1 MHDFINHKLKK
12 IDKTVI
18 KETRYIGAWI
28 LIFSALMQSVFLI
41 IGKWDYTVLT
51 GNLLGF
57 IASVGNFF
65 LMGISV
71 QSSLDKEEKDAKNLM
86 KVSQSLRLLLIF
98 VIALIG
104 YLVPVF
110 NTIAVLIPLLFPRIA
125 VALRPVFMK
134 KK

>member
-1 MHDFINHKLKK
+1 MKK
-12 IDKTVI
+12 IDPTVL
-18 KETRYIGAWI
+18 KETGYIAAMVF
-28 LIFSALMQSVFLI
+28 IFSLALQSVFLI
-41 IGKWDYTVLT
+41 IGKWDYTVLA

-57 IASVGNFF
+57 VAAVGNFF
-65 LMGISV
+65 LMGLSV
-71 QSSLDKEEKDAKNLM
+71 QASLGKEEKDAKNLM
-86 KVSQSLRLLLIF
+86 KVSQSLRLLFIF

-125 VALRPVFMK
+125 VALRPLFMK